1 MSNVN
6 SRCKSKI
13 RILSL
18 EHKSGNSERNRPKQ
32 RCECIRNRIKESNQ
46 KCEIAKICV
55 MRNKKI
61 IKRAK
66 EGTLLS
72 QEEKF

>member
-13 RILSL
+13 RILNF
-18 EHKSGNSERNRPKQ
+18 EHKSGNSERNRPNKDVNAYEIEL
-32 RCECIRNRIKESNQ
+32 RKVIK
-46 KCEIAKICV
+46 KYEIAKIYE
-55 MRNKKI
+55 MWNKKI

-72 QEEKF
+72 